1 MSIYSANRSGSMV
14 ATQEASALKGNYT
27 SADLG
32 RILYES
38 QVNDMAIFEA
48 VLATDFD
55 EIKSLREGT
64 ILESEIASL
73 NEEAK
78 EGLGKKLVAALDALW
93 KKIKE
98 LLTIAKRKIAAYVI
112 RSGKAYAEDYKKFVA
127 DEKFA
132 NKFPSG
138 VKGKMMDENIS
149 DIIKLPDIDMV
160 KNAISNA
167 TEANLSSAEVSSLAL
182 ARTLD
187 NGALVGMNPSEY
199 YTQVEILAFRERDL
213 SKEDADAC
221 VKFLESGKD
230 SIKELKKKEDEID
243 KAIKALKQKVTDKNE
258 KDSVTRN
265 NMIVSAYQT
274 VLSTAAST
282 SIKVVNQNMKYA
294 RLNLGAI
301 KAAYKANFKNEK
313 MDKDI
318 HEAMM
323 FEAAAEVDEILNNAP
338 GVDPIGD
345 DESITAEIDKVLAD
359 ADAE

>member
-167 TEANLSSAEVSSLAL
+167 TEANLSSAEVS
-182 ARTLD
+182 
-187 NGALVGMNPSEY
+187 
-199 YTQVEILAFRERDL
+199 
-213 SKEDADAC
+213 
-221 VKFLESGKD
+221 
-230 SIKELKKKEDEID
+230 
-243 KAIKALKQKVTDKNE
+243 
-258 KDSVTRN
+258 
-265 NMIVSAYQT
+265 
-274 VLSTAAST
+274 
-282 SIKVVNQNMKYA
+282 
-294 RLNLGAI
+294 
-301 KAAYKANFKNEK
+301 
-313 MDKDI
+313 
-318 HEAMM
+318 
-323 FEAAAEVDEILNNAP
+323 
-338 GVDPIGD
+338 
-345 DESITAEIDKVLAD
+345 
-359 ADAE
+359 